1 MELFLAFI
9 FFCASLISTGIATGI
24 VTTSAVRPIERE
36 TTVKFCIE
44 KPAECKKEYDFYQM
58 RTEFEASKENK

>member
-1 MELFLAFI
+1 MDFILAIVF
-9 FFCASLISTGIATGI
+9 ISTFGLGVVIGGSTIHPEA
-24 VTTSAVRPIERE
+24 RE

-58 RTEFEASKENK
+58 RTEFNASKEKTK

>member
-1 MELFLAFI
+1 MDFILAIVFI
-9 FFCASLISTGIATGI
+9 LNFGFGI
-24 VTTSAVRPIERE
+24 VIGASITQPEARE

-58 RTEFEASKENK
+58 RTEFNASKEKTE

>member
-1 MELFLAFI
+1 MAESFFVLFLI
-9 FFCASLISTGIATGI
+9 FFTFCMGSIAGFSTA
-24 VTTSAVRPIERE
+24 RPQERE

-58 RTEFEASKENK
+58 RTEFEASKEKTE

>member
-1 MELFLAFI
+1 MDFILAIVFI
-9 FFCASLISTGIATGI
+9 LNFGIG
-24 VTTSAVRPIERE
+24 AVIGVSIIQPEVRE
-36 TTVKFCIE
+36 STVKFCIE